1 MSSCVPDDLMQ
12 RLHNANNAFAE
23 ARAKFKNL
31 EQLDAKQR
39 TEAAETLRSAEKEVE
54 ICENAISA
62 FLEKQSQ
69 GQAPA

>member
-54 ICENAISA
+54 ICENAISS

-69 GQAPA
+69 GQASA